1 LGILHPTSF
10 TKTTHTMEE
19 KDQKTEVA
27 KDQAQPAE
35 QAKQPENN
43 ANTEAM
49 MQMMKHMWPDTNEQR
64 EKEYWR
70 NLHKELIYHYEMEL
84 KMQGEIK
91 DFNELMS
98 NAITYARFV
107 MNEIQAYERGDYKRL
122 FEQNQPNTNN

>member
-1 LGILHPTSF
+1 
-10 TKTTHTMEE
+10 MEE
-19 KDQKTEVA
+19 KDPKTEVA
-27 KDQAQPAE
+27 KDQQAQPAE

-43 ANTEAM
+43 VNTEAV

-70 NLHKELIYHYEMEL
+70 NMHRELIFHYEILL
-84 KMQGEIK
+84 KDK
-91 DFNELMS
+91 YADFNELMS
-98 NAITYARFV
+98 NALTYARFV

>member
-1 LGILHPTSF
+1 LDFCILTSF

-19 KDQKTEVA
+19 KDPKTEVA

-35 QAKQPENN
+35 QAKQPENT
-43 ANTEAM
+43 ANTEAV
-49 MQMMKHMWPDTNEQR
+49 MQIMKHMWPDTNEQK

-70 NLHKELIYHYEMEL
+70 NLHRELIFHYEIAL
-84 KMQGEIK
+84 KDKYE

-98 NAITYARFV
+98 NALTYARFV

>member
-1 LGILHPTSF
+1 
-10 TKTTHTMEE
+10 MEE
-19 KDQKTEVA
+19 KDPKTEVA
-27 KDQAQPAE
+27 EQQPAE

-43 ANTEAM
+43 QMSTEAV
-49 MQMMKHMWPDTNEQR
+49 MQMVKHMWPDTNEQK

-91 DFNELMS
+91 DYNELVS
-98 NAITYARFV
+98 NSITYARFV
-107 MNEIQAYERGDYKRL
+107 MNEIQAYERGDYKRM